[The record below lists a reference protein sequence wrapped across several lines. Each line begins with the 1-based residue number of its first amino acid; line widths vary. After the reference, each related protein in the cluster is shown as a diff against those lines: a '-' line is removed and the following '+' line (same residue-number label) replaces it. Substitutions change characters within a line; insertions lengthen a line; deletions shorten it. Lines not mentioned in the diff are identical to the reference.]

1 MPLKLACKTMLTRE
15 MAWYR
20 ASLFSVQFSR
30 DGTILK
36 AKHMPKQLKTLK
48 CILLDASSDKWK
60 PSVAVYDPY
69 MRKWTHHLSRKKQC
83 LLRESHLSRK
93 VQVQLRLW
101 CLWNVWKCRD
111 IYIIDNIYIYIYIYI
126 LCIIIYLTIYICV
139 YNYTCIIHRW
149 LNCSFARWL
158 GHGYFPW
165 PRQECRTDSTPSP
178 CRKFPWCQGVPVCLS
193 GWWDYPLVN

>member
-69 MRKWTHHLSRKKQC
+69 MRKWTHHLSRKKTMFTARKSFESKSSSSTSSLMSLEC
-83 LLRESHLSRK
+83 LE
-93 VQVQLRLW
+93 VQGY
-101 CLWNVWKCRD
+101 
-111 IYIIDNIYIYIYIYI
+111 IYIIDNIYI